1 MRTVSRVAPGAAAAR
16 APSLGARRT
25 LGANRLAPA
34 VRRHR
39 PARRD
44 GGASARRVVIA
55 TRAFFSVDESGSLDD
70 YEFDAG
76 VREANRTRRAFG
88 RAEWHAQEP
97 REKARDLLAR
107 VDAAGV
113 WTIATTAFVIGISV
127 SESLF
132 DGGAGG
138 AGADPIALS
147 TLLPAW
153 VPDAVASRTGYID
166 PATVASGEETVQAI
180 FLFEFV
186 LRAWSE
192 EFSVKYLRSPV
203 ALVDFAA
210 VLPTLVGG
218 SLGGSGAL
226 RTFRLFRLLRLLRL
240 ADDVNA
246 GLKDRSD
253 EDGDDKIF
261 GKVTSVAVEF
271 LCVFLIAGEI
281 FYDLEY
287 ETNPDIS
294 DVGDAL
300 YWSFLTLTGIGQPF
314 DAVTAQGRVA
324 TVLFILTALV
334 VVPLQLSTLVAATNK
349 QREKEKKQRRAR
361 GKERR
366 ARVRSKVGGVAPVI
380 SVDMSRSFDSSGS
393 FDDIPV
399 DSGAGVGVGLSGA
412 SSFLDNSAGF
422 ETIDESYDSFDENSQ
437 PLNLS
442 EDGMQREVADL
453 RRRVRSF
460 EKEVDALRAENAR
473 LRAENARNRMERASR
488 DVSPKPLADEIS

>member
-1 MRTVSRVAPGAAAAR
+1 MRTVSRVAPAAAAAR
-16 APSLGARRT
+16 APSLGARRA
-25 LGANRLAPA
+25 LGANRSAPA

-44 GGASARRVVIA
+44 GGASARRVVVA
-55 TRAFFSVDESGSLDD
+55 TRAFFSSDESGSLDD

-76 VREANRTRRAFG
+76 VREAYRTRRAFE

-97 REKARDLLAR
+97 REKAKELLAR

-412 SSFLDNSAGF
+412 SSFLDQSVGF
-422 ETIDESYDSFDENSQ
+422 ETIDESYDSFDENS
-437 PLNLS
+437 PPNLS

>member
-1 MRTVSRVAPGAAAAR
+1 MRTVSRVAPAAAAAR
-16 APSLGARRT
+16 APSLGARRA
-25 LGANRLAPA
+25 LGANRSAPA

-39 PARRD
+39 PARRRD

-55 TRAFFSVDESGSLDD
+55 TRAFFSSDESGSLDD

-76 VREANRTRRAFG
+76 VREAYRTRRAFE

-97 REKARDLLAR
+97 REKAKYLLAR

-127 SESLF
+127 SESVF
-132 DGGAGG
+132 DSGAGG

-147 TLLPAW
+147 TLLPTW

-240 ADDVNA
+240 ADDVNDKI
-246 GLKDRSD
+246 KDRSD

-399 DSGAGVGVGLSGA
+399 DSGGVGLSGA
-412 SSFLDNSAGF
+412 SSFLDQSVGF
-422 ETIDESYDSFDENSQ
+422 ETIDESYDSFDENS
-437 PLNLS
+437 PPNLS

-488 DVSPKPLADEIS
+488 DVS